1 MNPVRN
7 YKFQL
12 CSMNKIMDIPTQKI
26 SNGVKK
32 VFITGAAGFVG
43 SHLVRKLIKDGYGVH
58 ILIRP
63 STDLERI
70 HDVVPSINLHTG
82 DLADRDGIRRI
93 LHGIKPDGIFHLA
106 VSTIASGVTAPADDV
121 IKSNFLGTVNLI
133 DAVRDIDIK
142 FFINTGSFMEYGSK
156 SVPAKESDLC
166 EPMELYSITKLA
178 GTLYASAMAQSAQ
191 KPIITFRLLTPYG
204 PFIQKERLIYQ
215 VIASALKGSDIS
227 LTEPHVA
234 RDFIFVDDI
243 VSLYQEAADNA
254 QKFAGKVFNLGSG
267 KLTTINKLLDCVLQY
282 TASSSKV
289 KWGDFPS
296 VSYDK
301 RMWLPDMEKTFSHF
315 SWRPKVT
322 LEDGL
327 EKTIEWYK
335 AFNQT

>member
-1 MNPVRN
+1 MTILTT
-7 YKFQL
+7 K
-12 CSMNKIMDIPTQKI
+12 TQT

-32 VFITGAAGFVG
+32 VFVTGAAGFVG
-43 SHLVRKLIKDGYGVH
+43 SHLAHKLVKDGYEVH

-63 STDLERI
+63 STNLDRI
-70 HDVVPSINLHTG
+70 RDIVPGLYLHTG

-156 SVPAKESDLC
+156 KYPSKESDSC
-166 EPMELYSITKLA
+166 EPGELYSITKLA
-178 GTLYASAMAQSAQ
+178 GTLYARAMAQSAQ

-204 PFIQKERLIYQ
+204 PFIQKERLIYR
-215 VIASALKGSDIS
+215 VIASALEGSDIS
-227 LTEPHVA
+227 LTEPQVA
-234 RDFIFVDDI
+234 RDFIFIDDI

-254 QKFAGKVFNLGSG
+254 QKFAGEIFNLGSG
-267 KLTTINKLLDCVLQY
+267 KLTTIGSLADCVLQY

-289 KWGDFPS
+289 RWGNFPS
-296 VSYDK
+296 VSYDN
-301 RMWLPDMEKTFSHF
+301 RMWLADMEKTFSHF

-327 EKTIEWYK
+327 KKTIEWYK